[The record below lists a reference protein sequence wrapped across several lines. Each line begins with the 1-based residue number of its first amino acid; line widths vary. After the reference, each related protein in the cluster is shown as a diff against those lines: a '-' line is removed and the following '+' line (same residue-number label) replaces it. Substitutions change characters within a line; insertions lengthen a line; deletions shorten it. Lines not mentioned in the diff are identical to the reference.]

1 VLKSSSTPE
10 LQDHAPDLLAS
21 TRWAKQKRTGGGVSH
36 HPELWNPSAGISSQA
51 PTGSAQGHVGGL
63 ARDLPETVLRATS
76 RRPTTRPSAAPL
88 TCAVVWVHEVPH
100 GVVNHPRIDGKDGV
114 AGSIPVGC
122 STPEPQVT
130 PSLYPPSCMVCR
142 TRGARARPM
151 GHPPQPQGR
160 ARADY
165 VSETSILRR
174 ARPAVSGASASAP
187 QPALVRGELQY
198 LATRPRCCLRA
209 VLGRHRRR
217 RPRRLPAAST
227 LPARHTRLSNRG
239 PVRLE
244 AAA

>member
-1 VLKSSSTPE
+1 MQSSTNRI
-10 LQDHAPDLLAS
+10 S
-21 TRWAKQKRTGGGVSH
+21 TRPCR
-36 HPELWNPSAGISSQA
+36 
-51 PTGSAQGHVGGL
+51 GL

-76 RRPTTRPSAAPL
+76 RPPMIQPSAALL

-217 RPRRLPAAST
+217 RPRRLPSAST